1 MAAETGADLLLRALR
16 QRGVDTVFGLCGDHV
31 NPVFVAARPRGVR
44 IIDVR
49 HESAAVHMADGY
61 ARTCGRPGV
70 SIVTGGPGHT
80 NSVTGIATAFAAGSP
95 VIAISGSY
103 EPEQRGRL
111 AFQEM
116 DQAAIVAPIAKS
128 ARLVSEPGQLD
139 EALQEAFD
147 VAMSGRPGPAHLSI
161 PLSVLSREAKV
172 PAGVRAGTR
181 AGRAPEGSI
190 APDPQRVQEV
200 IHRLRAAERPV
211 CIAGSGAFWAGA
223 GEALRRFVEA
233 TATPAFTI
241 DLARGLLSD
250 AHPLCFGYADANQNA
265 TAGALAQADFVL
277 TVGKRVDFRLGFGS
291 PRVFHP
297 DATLAQVDIRA
308 EEFGRNRPVQ
318 IPVLAD
324 ARAALEGFTAEAG
337 RAWPEKPWVES
348 LRQRRA
354 EWRESWRA
362 GERSDESPIHPLRLC
377 REVRE
382 LISDDMVLVFD
393 GGDWPQWPRMTLE
406 ARRAG
411 HWLRLGAL
419 GTVGAGLPLALGA
432 QAARPGQQVILFIGD
447 GGLGFH
453 LAELAT
459 AARHGLNLV
468 VLVGNDAGWGME
480 REIQAALYGRER
492 VAGCELGEVR
502 YDEVARVLGCHAE
515 RLERPDGVRPALE
528 RALAA
533 GKPALVDARIR
544 GQVSPLTAASI
555 AAKRL

>member
-1 MAAETGADLLLRALR
+1 VPKPWDWPR
-16 QRGVDTVFGLCGDHV
+16 
-31 NPVFVAARPRGVR
+31 NPP
-44 IIDVR
+44 
-49 HESAAVHMADGY
+49 
-61 ARTCGRPGV
+61 
-70 SIVTGGPGHT
+70 
-80 NSVTGIATAFAAGSP
+80 
-95 VIAISGSY
+95 
-103 EPEQRGRL
+103 L
-111 AFQEM
+111 W
-116 DQAAIVAPIAKS
+116 
-128 ARLVSEPGQLD
+128 LD
-139 EALQEAFD
+139 C
-147 VAMSGRPGPAHLSI
+147 GPAVS
-161 PLSVLSREAKV
+161 PL
-172 PAGVRAGTR
+172 PW
-181 AGRAPEGSI
+181 P
-190 APDPQRVQEV
+190 
-200 IHRLRAAERPV
+200 
-211 CIAGSGAFWAGA
+211 WAGA

-277 TVGKRVDFRLGFGS
+277 IVGKRVDFRLGFGS

-406 ARRAG
+406 ALYVPVVDTKVEIMEGDTPEEQA
-411 HWLRLGAL
+411 
-419 GTVGAGLPLALGA
+419 LAL
-432 QAARPGQQVILFIGD
+432 AR
-447 GGLGFH
+447 
-453 LAELAT
+453 
-459 AARHGLNLV
+459 
-468 VLVGNDAGWGME
+468 
-480 REIQAALYGRER
+480 
-492 VAGCELGEVR
+492 
-502 YDEVARVLGCHAE
+502 
-515 RLERPDGVRPALE
+515 RLKE
-528 RALAA
+528 
-533 GKPALVDARIR
+533 
-544 GQVSPLTAASI
+544 
-555 AAKRL
+555 AKLI